1 MAIISYFNYHL
12 FDLMDVNDFFDKCSV
27 PAFEIEPYGNKEN
40 YINDFV
46 SKSNIHNVSIGD
58 ANKAYEISK
67 GMVRHFFTETKIN
80 PEDIEC
86 IIYVDPFGTTAH
98 LGSMAHVIAKDFKF
112 EHANVFILN
121 QACGSSFL
129 CTALADNFIR
139 EKDKYLLVLSSCF
152 SPNIDHRLSH
162 TSIIGDAIGILALKK
177 SNEGKIKV
185 IASTTQSD
193 GTNSYNK
200 VNHIDSE
207 LDALTIAKTGS
218 KTMKRVLEQEKVKIS
233 DLLKIIPQNIN
244 TFVYEK
250 LYAGLL
256 KVDKSLF
263 FLKNISN
270 GGHLGDVDLIRNL
283 TDYFGYLKLQ
293 ETTLD
298 DYETI
303 LLYGMG
309 GPEGKDKNYHAILL
323 EYNTQLNKKNE

>member
-27 PAFEIEPYGNKEN
+27 PAFEIELYGNKEN

-46 SKSNIHNVSIGD
+46 SKSSIHKVSIGD

-67 GMVRHFFTETKIN
+67 EMVRRFFIKTKIN

-98 LGSMAHVIAKDFKF
+98 LGSVAHVIAKDFKF

-129 CTALADNFIR
+129 CAALADNFIR
-139 EKDKYLLVLSSCF
+139 KEGKYLMVLSACF
-152 SPNIDHRLSH
+152 SPDINHRLSH
-162 TSIIGDAIGILALKK
+162 TSIIGDAIGLLVLQK
-177 SNEGKIKV
+177 SDEGEIRV
-185 IASTTQSD
+185 VGSTTQSD

-200 VNHIDSE
+200 INHIDSE

-218 KTMKRVLEQEKVKIS
+218 KTMKKVLGQEKVRIS

-244 TFVYEK
+244 AFAYEK
-250 LYAGLL
+250 LYTSLL

-263 FLKNISN
+263 FLKNIPN

-283 TDYFGYLKLQ
+283 TDYFRELKLQ
-293 ETTLD
+293 KTTLD

-323 EYNTQLNKKNE
+323 EYNTQLNK